1 MMTDLLFWHGVHR
14 TILSR
19 QNSLERGPTYV
30 YRFNFDSPTF
40 NHYRLVICGSG
51 VRGVCHA
58 DDLSYLFSNDLE
70 HKAPAKDSAEFKVMQ
85 TMVDLWTSFAITGNP
100 NNPTSPYLKDIKW
113 EPLSDNRKNYKL
125 LNISEKLE
133 VIEVPEAKRLA
144 YWDSMYENDQ
154 LY

>member
-1 MMTDLLFWHGVHR
+1 MTDLLFWHGVHR
-14 TILSR
+14 SILSR
-19 QNSLERGPTYV
+19 QSSLERGPTYV

-40 NHYRLVICGSG
+40 NHYRLIICGQG

-70 HKAPAKDSAEFKVMQ
+70 HKAPDVNTAEYKVMQ

-100 NNPTSPYLKDIKW
+100 NNPASPYLKDIKW
-113 EPLSDNRKNYKL
+113 EPLPDNNTNYKL
-125 LNISEKLE
+125 LNINEKLQ
-133 VIEVPEAKRLA
+133 VIEVPEGKRLA